1 MVEQPQRDYQ
11 VIIAGSG
18 ISGITTAIALRKA
31 GIDDFLILESAEKPG
46 GVWRDNIYPGVACD
60 IPTVIYQHKD
70 AKKPDWTKFYAEG
83 HEIIVYLQDLQKR
96 FRLQQQTRY
105 ETRVA
110 RAEYDE
116 KMAEWSVETEN
127 GERLRCRYF
136 VKATGAFNSPK
147 MPNLPGLKDFRGHL
161 IHTARWPEDLDLHG
175 KRVAVIG
182 TGASA
187 IQLIPIVAE
196 QAAQLTVYQRTPIWL
211 LPKLE
216 FNISKSARW
225 ILKHVPGAHAAYHKF
240 WYRNI
245 TYYLDVLLARS
256 GRHPRMHRRLE
267 AAGRWNIRRQL
278 KDPELIA
285 KFTPTYNLG
294 CKRPSFSNNFY
305 AAFNKPTVSLV
316 TEGIETLTEDGILT
330 KGEDAANAFD
340 VIILATGFNILGEES
355 DSLPAFPI
363 KGRKG
368 LDLREYWHHLE
379 GFKAHRGAGVPGFP
393 NLFLNLGIPFA
404 SGTSWYETADI
415 ISAHIVK
422 CIQVAEQ
429 RNAQEIEVKREA
441 VDAYFEH
448 IEGLQEESV
457 FHTGTCAGSNSYYFD
472 KNGKT
477 PLYTAEL
484 PDESWS
490 GAINSVE
497 NCYEFNTVDRKV
509 SERKSRHDVNA
520 SEETHA

>member
-1 MVEQPQRDYQ
+1 MAEQAQLDYQ

-18 ISGITTAIALRKA
+18 ISGITTAIALQKA
-31 GIDDFLILESAEKPG
+31 GIDDFVILEAAEKPG
-46 GVWRDNIYPGVACD
+46 GVWRENIYPGVACD

-83 HEIIVYLQDLQKR
+83 HEIVAYLEDLQNQFGIDQR
-96 FRLQQQTRY
+96 TRY
-105 ETRVA
+105 GARVA
-110 RAEYDE
+110 GAEYDDDS
-116 KMAEWSVETEN
+116 AEWVVTTES

-147 MPNLPGLKDFRGHL
+147 TPDMPGMKDFRGHL
-161 IHTARWPEDLDLHG
+161 IHTARWPEGLDLRG

-187 IQLIPIVAE
+187 IQLVPIVAE
-196 QAAQLTVYQRTPIWL
+196 EAAQLTVYQRTPIWL

-216 FNISKSARW
+216 FDISKWARW
-225 ILKHVPGAHAAYHKF
+225 TLKHIPGAHAAYHKF
-240 WYRNI
+240 WYTNI

-278 KDPELIA
+278 KDPELIE
-285 KFTPTYNLG
+285 KFTPDYNLG

-316 TEGIETLTEDGILT
+316 TDGIETLTEVGIVA
-330 KGEDAANAFD
+330 KGKDAADAFD
-340 VIILATGFNILGEES
+340 VIVLATGFNILGDES

-363 KGRKG
+363 KGRNG
-368 LDLREYWHHLE
+368 LDLREYWHQLE

-393 NLFLNLGIPFA
+393 NFFLNLGIPFA

-415 ISAHIVK
+415 ISAHIVR
-422 CIQVAEQ
+422 CLQVAKA

-457 FHTGTCAGSNSYYFD
+457 FRTGSCASSNSYYFD

-484 PDESWS
+484 PQDSWN
-490 GAINSVE
+490 GALNSVE
-497 NCYEFNTVDRKV
+497 GCYVFRAVDGKASRSRKEQARSSSGRV
-509 SERKSRHDVNA
+509 
-520 SEETHA
+520 HA